1 MEFALKA
8 RPVRRYIPKHRL
20 QYRVWWFVTSQ
31 PFEYF
36 IFVLILCN
44 TITLAMGFHNQP
56 DEYTEALDVL
66 NLIFSSAFAVECV
79 LKLMAFR
86 FKVGGR
92 ICKRCGVRMDGLV
105 LEVYSANV
113 ECNYERCV
121 TEISTGDVETIE
133 V

>member
-44 TITLAMGFHNQP
+44 TITLAMGFYGQP
-56 DEYTEALDVL
+56 DAYTKALDIL
-66 NLIFSSAFAVECV
+66 NYIFSSAFAVECV
-79 LKLMAFR
+79 LKLLAFR
-86 FKVGGR
+86 FKVS
-92 ICKRCGVRMDGLV
+92 
-105 LEVYSANV
+105 E
-113 ECNYERCV
+113 
-121 TEISTGDVETIE
+121 GDHAQIIE
-133 V
+133 GIQKNMLS

>member
-44 TITLAMGFHNQP
+44 TITLAMSFYGQP
-56 DEYTEALDVL
+56 EAYTRALDVF
-66 NLIFSSAFAVECV
+66 NYIFSSAFAVECV
-79 LKLMAFR
+79 LKLLAFR
-86 FKVGGR
+86 FKVNR
-92 ICKRCGVRMDGLV
+92 VVLCGVRGLSEESYRKEV
-105 LEVYSANV
+105 ELQNSNIAVSTSLEV
-113 ECNYERCV
+113 
-121 TEISTGDVETIE
+121 
-133 V
+133 